1 MCINQKG
8 NKFQWKRMGN
18 RLEIEKNTKET
29 IEESRNITTKKR
41 NTGQTGLKI
50 SETKK
55 AQHIIVRQKKNQ
67 KQWAKIQ

>member
-1 MCINQKG
+1 
-8 NKFQWKRMGN
+8 MGN
-18 RLEIEKNTKET
+18 RREIEKNTKET

-41 NTGQTGLKI
+41 NTGQTGLKM

-55 AQHIIVRQKKNQ
+55 AQHMILRRKKDQ